1 MCICSLMCAFMLMSL
16 IQWLNI
22 AVDIIYITNKPSLL
36 PFRMLRYA
44 LTEPKNPPVP
54 DRYRVT
60 DSLTLDMLHDFHHQL
75 MNAVYVEGLVTGN
88 FSPQVWSHPSRSVLT
103 FDKGKCV
110 GSLLSILVLWLRL
123 LWDYLYVISVC
134 GRVKH
139 VCQIAGFFFFLRIHV
154 EKQNFPHPIHV
165 LSAPKTETEMFM
177 NMYQS
182 YSTYLW

>member
-1 MCICSLMCAFMLMSL
+1 MSTVCRAFCECVFVSCVYALVYLWKYKWSTYMCICSLMCAFMLMSL

-22 AVDIIYITNKPSLL
+22 AVDIIYITNKPSVL

-88 FSPQVWSHPSRSVLT
+88 FSPQVWPHPSRSLMT
-103 FDKGKCV
+103 FEKGKCV
-110 GSLLSILVLWLRL
+110 GSLLAIFSTLT
-123 LWDYLYVISVC
+123 
-134 GRVKH
+134 
-139 VCQIAGFFFFLRIHV
+139 QI
-154 EKQNFPHPIHV
+154 P
-165 LSAPKTETEMFM
+165 
-177 NMYQS
+177 
-182 YSTYLW
+182 